1 VTLKRPL
8 YDLRRRRDREAALLG
23 AHLARGARVWWLAH
37 EVWRQLAE
45 PRGYRAG
52 RMAHHAAVCGTG
64 RAAVLGVLERFLKEV
79 DAALAPIQRPRGRR
93 RGRAKAADV
102 SGTLAR

>member
-1 VTLKRPL
+1 MTLKRPP

-45 PRGYRAG
+45 PRAYRAG
-52 RMAHHAAVCGTG
+52 RMARHAAVAGTEPKADIARTLRFKG
-64 RAAVLGVLERFLKEV
+64 REAPWTSASAGGLG
-79 DAALAPIQRPRGRR
+79 APLHHARG
-93 RGRAKAADV
+93 G
-102 SGTLAR
+102 S